1 MGRINRHNYEIYF
14 LDYLDGKLD
23 EKLLP
28 DFKDFLNKNPD
39 LAVELSEFESIKI
52 EPDKPSFQH
61 KKELKKESITDR
73 QNNFDDLCI
82 GYLEGDL
89 NAAQK
94 KEFENL
100 INESPENQKE
110 FELYQKTRLVPPK
123 INFAYKN
130 KLKKSRTLSL
140 AANRFS
146 RIASAASVAVLIGL
160 FSILK
165 NSQISPNNYSNKLNK
180 HINSSVIK
188 EFNKI
193 YYLEDLN
200 NSNNLYNTDSY
211 DIDSYN
217 SLPEVKVNLNKTRS
231 FVFQNNAPK
240 KLTAQKVALSEDIT
254 SITNKQLSQESIPTN
269 TIRKIN
275 TRVNNSGNFL
285 ASNLNKIKNKLNP
298 DKKSFSLLR
307 IADAGLEGISR
318 ITGKELDLKPQY
330 NDKGELKRLAFT
342 SETFRF
348 STDVN
353 KKKSPGKEQ

>member
-23 EKLLP
+23 ENLLP
-28 DFKDFLNKNPD
+28 DFRDFLNKNPD
-39 LAVELSEFESIKI
+39 LSEELSEFESIKI
-52 EPDKPSFQH
+52 EPDKPSFQN
-61 KKELKKESITDR
+61 KEELKKESITDR

-100 INESPENQKE
+100 INESPGNQKE

-130 KLKKSRTLSL
+130 KLKKSRPFFLS
-140 AANRFS
+140 ANRFS
-146 RIASAASVAVLIGL
+146 RIASAASVAILIGL
-160 FSILK
+160 FSVLN
-165 NSQISPNNYSNKLNK
+165 NSKISPNIYSNKLNE
-180 HINSSVIK
+180 HISPSVIK
-188 EFNKI
+188 EINI
-193 YYLEDLN
+193 NNNLN
-200 NSNNLYNTDSY
+200 NLSYLVSPNNTEVYYIEPYNL
-211 DIDSYN
+211 
-217 SLPEVKVNLNKTRS
+217 LPEVKVNSHKTRS

-254 SITNKQLSQESIPTN
+254 SITNKQVSQESIPAN

-275 TRVNNSGNFL
+275 SRVNNSGNFL
-285 ASNLNKIKNKLNP
+285 ASNLDKIKNKLNP

-318 ITGKELDLKPQY
+318 ITGKELDLKARY

-353 KKKSPGKEQ
+353 KKKPSGKE